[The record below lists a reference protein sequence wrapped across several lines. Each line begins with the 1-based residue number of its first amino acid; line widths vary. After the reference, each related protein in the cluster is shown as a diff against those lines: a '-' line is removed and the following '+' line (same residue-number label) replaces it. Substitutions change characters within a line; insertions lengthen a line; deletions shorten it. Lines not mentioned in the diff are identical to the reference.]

1 MKKSIEELVTN
12 GNSNDLTEA
21 GKAKIRDDLLDKL
34 SDSSTDY
41 YFQIVSAY
49 MKARRAKGLTTV
61 QVAKDSG
68 VPEITVHRFENLQ
81 NIPSAM
87 TLLKILKA
95 VNLKLIAQEL

>member
-12 GNSNDLTEA
+12 GNGKELTEVS
-21 GKAKIRDDLLDKL
+21 KAKIRDDLLAKL

-49 MKARRAKGLTTV
+49 MRARRAKGMTTV

-81 NIPSAM
+81 NIPSTT

-95 VNLKLIAQEL
+95 VNLKLIVQEL